1 MLFFVRLLPVLTLFA
16 LAGCQIQEIGPVP
29 ENQHEVFITADLV
42 DETPDTRTSSE
53 LTTDGKTRVY
63 WSPGDKIKV
72 FSAGE
77 SSVFTS
83 QNTAPSRTAKFKGT
97 VSMIFGDDGE
107 GETDYIWGLYPNR
120 DDAAYSEPS
129 GSSST
134 ALITTTLPSVQQGKE
149 DSFAD
154 NTFITIGR
162 SAESLRIPFKGVCT
176 GVYITFETDTDID
189 QVTLRGLDGETLAGR
204 FSAGLNEGTDGSVT
218 PYIESV
224 SEPSQ
229 EVTVLA
235 PDGGTF
241 KKDKKYYIITLPV
254 QFTRGFSLTAHK
266 TTGETGTCTIQ
277 PATAPEFKMNSIGS
291 VKKVDNRITTW
302 TQEGPAYN
310 EIWYTSIEN
319 AVVSYSPS
327 GTAVNIVNEA
337 NCVAPADNGGVGI
350 IRFTEP
356 VTVIED
362 EAFAR
367 DENLTSVILPNSVEA
382 IGTSAFEYCSNLW
395 VADLGTGLKT
405 IGAWAFGNCRFST
418 IDFLPEGLKNIG
430 TGAFSE
436 NYNLR
441 SVTIPD
447 SVENIQYYTNYG
459 PMGSPFYGCS
469 NLERF
474 SGKFASTDGR
484 ALLAPGS
491 NGLNYLVSFA
501 TGGYTGPYVIPDG
514 VDAIAHFAF
523 WCATFSEVTLPQS
536 LRLIQD
542 AAFYMCTDLMSI
554 TIPAGVQQIGGYA
567 FYNCNSLQYVEINS
581 PAVPV
586 ASYTY
591 SVYRGGIFDGST
603 CPIIVPE
610 DLVEGYKSTQYWSDY
625 DIRYNM
631 VVNEDSYVIYYTT
644 TDGNAVTYS
653 FDGSSGNV
661 LAPPIIAPNENGGVG
676 IIRFENPVVKID
688 DKAFYGVENLR
699 SITLPDCVGTIG
711 DNSFEGCTN
720 LNDIDL
726 GTGITT
732 IGSFAFCG
740 CGFEVVDFL
749 PEGLKRIG
757 RFAFDDCPNLLSVT
771 IPESVELL
779 GYYNSSYTVPLGN
792 PFLECPKLQSFHG
805 KGATSDGRALI
816 MTDGDGTRHLIGF
829 AGYGM
834 DYGTYTVPDVDVISF
849 YAFYACTLAQVILPE
864 NLSVIS
870 DRAFQNSE
878 ILSSVTIPSKVTAVG
893 GQSFSGCYNLG
904 SIRIETPYVPAAQ
917 VSGTRYINGKMFD
930 GSSCAIYVPE
940 ELLSSYLGAN
950 YWSDYASR
958 YQPFFSN

>member
-1 MLFFVRLLPVLTLFA
+1 MNNKFLIRLSALLPAMALFF
-16 LAGCQIQEIGPVP
+16 GCQTQEMTPVP
-29 ENQHEVFITADLV
+29 GNPREVIITADLV
-42 DETPDTRTSSE
+42 DGTPDTRTSSE

-120 DDAAYSEPS
+120 DDAVYSEPS

-176 GVYITFETDTDID
+176 GVYITFESDTDID

-224 SEPSQ
+224 PEPSQ

-241 KKDKKYYIITLPV
+241 KKDKKYYIITLSV
-254 QFTRGFSLTAHK
+254 QFTRGFSITAHK

-291 VKKVDNRITTW
+291 VKKLDNRITTW

-337 NCVAPADNGGVGI
+337 NCVAPADNGGIGI

-356 VTVIED
+356 ITLIED
-362 EAFAR
+362 GAFAQ
-367 DENLTSVILPNSVEA
+367 DENLTTVTLPNSVEA

-405 IGAWAFGNCRFST
+405 IGIWAFGNCRFST

-474 SGKFASTDGR
+474 SGKFAS
-484 ALLAPGS
+484 A
-491 NGLNYLVSFA
+491 
-501 TGGYTGPYVIPDG
+501 
-514 VDAIAHFAF
+514 
-523 WCATFSEVTLPQS
+523 
-536 LRLIQD
+536 
-542 AAFYMCTDLMSI
+542 
-554 TIPAGVQQIGGYA
+554 
-567 FYNCNSLQYVEINS
+567 
-581 PAVPV
+581 
-586 ASYTY
+586 
-591 SVYRGGIFDGST
+591 
-603 CPIIVPE
+603 
-610 DLVEGYKSTQYWSDY
+610 
-625 DIRYNM
+625 
-631 VVNEDSYVIYYTT
+631 
-644 TDGNAVTYS
+644 
-653 FDGSSGNV
+653 
-661 LAPPIIAPNENGGVG
+661 
-676 IIRFENPVVKID
+676 
-688 DKAFYGVENLR
+688 
-699 SITLPDCVGTIG
+699 
-711 DNSFEGCTN
+711 
-720 LNDIDL
+720 
-726 GTGITT
+726 
-732 IGSFAFCG
+732 
-740 CGFEVVDFL
+740 
-749 PEGLKRIG
+749 
-757 RFAFDDCPNLLSVT
+757 
-771 IPESVELL
+771 
-779 GYYNSSYTVPLGN
+779 
-792 PFLECPKLQSFHG
+792 
-805 KGATSDGRALI
+805 DGRALI